1 MHIHSI
7 HTGLLQDALT
17 LDQYTSVTSWGPL
30 SLLSHELPHR
40 SNPHRIGR
48 CWPPLVG
55 ICERPHHPLHCLP
68 QGWDVRQ
75 RRGGDRRHHR
85 VLERMGGA
93 GQSRATA
100 PAPKGA
106 GIISSFFL
114 TLTFYF
120 CALPSPQLVAYLRR
134 DLITYAVGIGCDELD
149 FVYEVHSVPPHARA
163 PLQLHLQP
171 SSSCSPAAA
180 AQPSPPAAQSSRSSS
195 VSRRF

>member
-100 PAPKGA
+100 PAPKGV

-120 CALPSPQLVAYLRR
+120 YALPSPQLVAYLRR

-149 FVYEVHSVPPHARA
+149 FVYEVHSVPPPRARPPA
-163 PLQLHLQP
+163 AASAAQLQLQP
-171 SSSCSPAAA
+171 SSCSPA
-180 AQPSPPAAQSSRSSS
+180 QPTCSS
-195 VSRRF
+195 V

>member
-68 QGWDVRQ
+68 R
-75 RRGGDRRHHR
+75 
-85 VLERMGGA
+85 A
-93 GQSRATA
+93 GMSDSDEEEIVDT
-100 PAPKGA
+100 
-106 GIISSFFL
+106 IEFL
-114 TLTFYF
+114 REWVEQVSQEP
-120 CALPSPQLVAYLRR
+120 LPQHPR
-134 DLITYAVGIGCDELD
+134 E
-149 FVYEVHSVPPHARA
+149 
-163 PLQLHLQP
+163 
-171 SSSCSPAAA
+171 
-180 AQPSPPAAQSSRSSS
+180 
-195 VSRRF
+195 